1 MGDFV
6 GLLMKLCAFN
16 SGERLLVVPCEG
28 DGDGDGDGDSDVGD
42 GDGEGDWDGDGDGD
56 GIGVCNGLIL
66 GCVLF
71 A

>member
-6 GLLMKLCAFN
+6 GLLMKLCVFCF
-16 SGERLLVVPCEG
+16 GERLLVVPCEG

-42 GDGEGDWDGDGDGD
+42 GDGEGDWDGDGDG
-56 GIGVCNGLIL
+56 IGVCNGLIL

>member
-6 GLLMKLCAFN
+6 GLLIKLCVFN

-28 DGDGDGDGDSDVGD
+28 DGDGDV
-42 GDGEGDWDGDGDGD
+42 GDGDGD
-56 GIGVCNGLIL
+56 GVGDGDGIGACDGLIL
-66 GCVLF
+66 VSVLF

>member
-6 GLLMKLCAFN
+6 GLLMKLCVLN

-28 DGDGDGDGDSDVGD
+28 DGDGNSDVGD
-42 GDGEGDWDGDGDGD
+42 GDGEGDWDGDGVGDGD
-56 GIGVCNGLIL
+56 GIGACDGLIL
-66 GCVLF
+66 VSVLF